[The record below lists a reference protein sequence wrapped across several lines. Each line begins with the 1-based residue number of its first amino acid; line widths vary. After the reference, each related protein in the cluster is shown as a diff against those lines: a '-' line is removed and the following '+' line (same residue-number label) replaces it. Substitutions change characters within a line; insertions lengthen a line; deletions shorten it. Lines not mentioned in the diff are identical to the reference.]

1 MTGESTPLSQAQAR
15 SLLSA
20 APVIAAAVT
29 AVWTPLAL
37 RAPLGLNSGPGWA
50 AFSAEALVRAIVSLS
65 LWHAAGRRSGDERRL
80 LQGAAVASALIGVA
94 ASFFRWQWYAPGN
107 TLPIADTCQLLGY
120 AVLIATMMRLQAAGR
135 SVGSKW
141 IIWIESLS
149 VGVSVGLLAWHF
161 IVRGN
166 YTYST
171 FGATIGPTLELVYPI
186 LDSLL
191 IVLTFDLSRGRM
203 RVNLG
208 WVLAVVA
215 CCLGDAILS
224 IDAYVTSNPAI
235 NAMGDI
241 LGSGTI
247 VGFAVLAQQASTRR
261 PLVQSIGPSLG
272 FEEHLRNPM
281 SISAAVLVVLAV
293 STATVSEL
301 AGHGVDGILW
311 LAGLA
316 VVALIRFVR
325 VIIIAQERAGAAER
339 IQRDLEGRIAE
350 RMSELANLTEARTR
364 LVATMSH
371 EIRSPLNAILGLT
384 HLMTVR
390 DDVTPS
396 QRETLGRIQQH
407 GRHLVRLSENVLAM
421 ARIESGTETLRRDPF
436 DLDDVLLQTMDVLR
450 RDAEAKGLRVT
461 LERPAD
467 LPRWLVGDQTRLTQL
482 LLNYVSNAVKA
493 TTQGGITLRLFASA
507 VGERVELTGE
517 VSDTGPGIP
526 PENLTQ
532 LFQRFERLAGAT
544 GPEPGSGLGLAICR
558 WIAEQMEGA
567 VGVRSVLGGGTTFW
581 FRVLL
586 DRQPATAGAPA
597 PQVPTSPPGRRRV
610 QRGARVLVV
619 DDIPVNREIAR
630 EVLTAVGMDVVE
642 ADGGR
647 AAVRLALSEPFDAV
661 LMDLRMPDM
670 DGFTP
675 RRRFGATTAGA
686 PCSFPAARSPMSR
699 SGLPPA
705 ARSASATPSDHP
717 LARPA
722 AGSGGQAQRA
732 HAARVVLGEPRE
744 HPPHLGEIRTGAVDP
759 ADQQGGQRIAFG
771 RNALRLRQCLTD
783 EPTTPQGESAR
794 DPGIVGDRRA
804 DAVHDELRVPEVVAN
819 SLDEGA
825 RLIVDIGRDL
835 AIEVHRDPIAD
846 IGLHQSLEPVAR
858 GGVLVELLERAAERL
873 HRLLGDDAD
882 GLEAITQRDE
892 VAELGGGHLGQS
904 GFVVNRRRECRID
917 GRALERHELAVG
929 QHAEQVD
936 DRGPVGRVGLDG
948 VGCRGIHRA

>member
-1 MTGESTPLSQAQAR
+1 MTGESNPLPQVQAR
-15 SLLSA
+15 APMNA
-20 APVIAAAVT
+20 ALVAAAAVT
-29 AVWTPLAL
+29 AVLTPVTL
-37 RAPLGLNSGPGWA
+37 RSPLGLNSGLGWA
-50 AFSAEALVRAIVSLS
+50 AFSTEALVRAIVSLS

-94 ASFFRWQWYAPGN
+94 ASVFRWQWYAPGN

-241 LGSGTI
+241 LGSSTI

-261 PLVQSIGPSLG
+261 PLVQSSGPSLG
-272 FEEHLRNPM
+272 FVEHLRNPM

-670 DGFTP
+670 DGFTATQAI
-675 RRRFGATTAGA
+675 RRDDSGRTVPIIAMTAVTATEDVARSREAGMSDWVSKPFEPDTLLDVVLRWTGADERSSESSVRVPDADALRRQALFSVTGLDAAAGLRRVMENQRLYEALLAEFVRSHAEAPAELERCLARGDRETAQQIAHTLRGVAGGIGATDVH
-686 PCSFPAARSPMSR
+686 
-699 SGLPPA
+699 
-705 ARSASATPSDHP
+705 ASATR
-717 LARPA
+717 L
-722 AGSGGQAQRA
+722 
-732 HAARVVLGEPRE
+732 
-744 HPPHLGEIRTGAVDP
+744 
-759 ADQQGGQRIAFG
+759 DQ
-771 RNALRLRQCLTD
+771 ALR
-783 EPTTPQGESAR
+783 A
-794 DPGIVGDRRA
+794 GD
-804 DAVHDELRVPEVVAN
+804 V
-819 SLDEGA
+819 EGA
-825 RLIVDIGRDL
+825 RMALRAMQAAL
-835 AIEVHRDPIAD
+835 P
-846 IGLHQSLEPVAR
+846 P
-858 GGVLVELLERAAERL
+858 LVSALRR
-873 HRLLGDDAD
+873 
-882 GLEAITQRDE
+882 
-892 VAELGGGHLGQS
+892 HL
-904 GFVVNRRRECRID
+904 
-917 GRALERHELAVG
+917 
-929 QHAEQVD
+929 
-936 DRGPVGRVGLDG
+936 PT
-948 VGCRGIHRA
+948 

>member
-1 MTGESTPLSQAQAR
+1 MSGESNPPPQVQAR
-15 SLLSA
+15 APMNA
-20 APVIAAAVT
+20 ALVAAAAVT
-29 AVWTPLAL
+29 AVLTPVTL
-37 RAPLGLNSGPGWA
+37 RSPLGLNSGLGWA
-50 AFSAEALVRAIVSLS
+50 AFSTEALVRAIVSLS

-94 ASFFRWQWYAPGN
+94 ASVFRWQWYAPGN

-241 LGSGTI
+241 LGSSTI

-261 PLVQSIGPSLG
+261 PLVQSIGPSLE
-272 FEEHLRNPM
+272 FVEHLRNPM

-339 IQRDLEGRIAE
+339 IQRVLEGRIAE

-586 DRQPATAGAPA
+586 DRPPATAGAPA

-647 AAVRLALSEPFDAV
+647 AAVRLALSELFDAV

-670 DGFTP
+670 DGFTATQAI
-675 RRRFGATTAGA
+675 RRDDRGRTVPIIAMTAVTATEDVDRSREAGMSDWVSKPFEPDTLLDVVLRWTGADERSSESSVRVPDADALRRQALFSVTGLDAAAGLRRVMENQRLYEALLAEFVRSHAEAPAELERCLARGDRETAQQIAHTLRGVAGGIGATDVH
-686 PCSFPAARSPMSR
+686 
-699 SGLPPA
+699 
-705 ARSASATPSDHP
+705 ASATR
-717 LARPA
+717 L
-722 AGSGGQAQRA
+722 
-732 HAARVVLGEPRE
+732 
-744 HPPHLGEIRTGAVDP
+744 
-759 ADQQGGQRIAFG
+759 DQ
-771 RNALRLRQCLTD
+771 ALR
-783 EPTTPQGESAR
+783 A
-794 DPGIVGDRRA
+794 GD
-804 DAVHDELRVPEVVAN
+804 V
-819 SLDEGA
+819 EGA
-825 RLIVDIGRDL
+825 RMALRAMQAAL
-835 AIEVHRDPIAD
+835 P
-846 IGLHQSLEPVAR
+846 P
-858 GGVLVELLERAAERL
+858 LVSALRR
-873 HRLLGDDAD
+873 
-882 GLEAITQRDE
+882 
-892 VAELGGGHLGQS
+892 HL
-904 GFVVNRRRECRID
+904 
-917 GRALERHELAVG
+917 
-929 QHAEQVD
+929 
-936 DRGPVGRVGLDG
+936 PT
-948 VGCRGIHRA
+948 

>member
-670 DGFTP
+670 DGFTATQAI
-675 RRRFGATTAGA
+675 RRDDRGRTVPIIAMTAVTATEDVDRSREAGMSDWVSKPFEPDTLLDVVLRWTGADERSSESSVRVPDADALRRQALFSVTGLDAAAGLRRVMENQRLYEALLAEFVRSHAEAPAELERCLARGDRETAQQIAHTLRGVAGGIGATDVH
-686 PCSFPAARSPMSR
+686 
-699 SGLPPA
+699 
-705 ARSASATPSDHP
+705 ASATR
-717 LARPA
+717 L
-722 AGSGGQAQRA
+722 
-732 HAARVVLGEPRE
+732 
-744 HPPHLGEIRTGAVDP
+744 
-759 ADQQGGQRIAFG
+759 DQ
-771 RNALRLRQCLTD
+771 ALR
-783 EPTTPQGESAR
+783 A
-794 DPGIVGDRRA
+794 GD
-804 DAVHDELRVPEVVAN
+804 V
-819 SLDEGA
+819 EGA
-825 RLIVDIGRDL
+825 RMALRAMQAAL
-835 AIEVHRDPIAD
+835 P
-846 IGLHQSLEPVAR
+846 P
-858 GGVLVELLERAAERL
+858 LVSALRR
-873 HRLLGDDAD
+873 
-882 GLEAITQRDE
+882 
-892 VAELGGGHLGQS
+892 HL
-904 GFVVNRRRECRID
+904 
-917 GRALERHELAVG
+917 
-929 QHAEQVD
+929 
-936 DRGPVGRVGLDG
+936 PT
-948 VGCRGIHRA
+948 

>member
-1 MTGESTPLSQAQAR
+1 MSGESNPPPQVQAR
-15 SLLSA
+15 APMNA
-20 APVIAAAVT
+20 ALVAAAAVT
-29 AVWTPLAL
+29 AVLTPVTL
-37 RAPLGLNSGPGWA
+37 RSPLGLNSGLGWA
-50 AFSAEALVRAIVSLS
+50 AFSTEALVRAIVSLS

-94 ASFFRWQWYAPGN
+94 ASVFRWQWYAPGN

-241 LGSGTI
+241 LGSSTI

-261 PLVQSIGPSLG
+261 PLVQSIGPSLE
-272 FEEHLRNPM
+272 FVEHLRNPM

-586 DRQPATAGAPA
+586 DRPPATAGAPA

-647 AAVRLALSEPFDAV
+647 AAVRLALSELFDAV

-670 DGFTP
+670 DGFTATQAI
-675 RRRFGATTAGA
+675 RRDDRGRTVPIIAMTAVTATEDVDRSREAGMSDWVSKPFEPDTLLDVVLRWTGADERSSESSVRVPDADALRRQALFSVTGLDAAAGLRRVMENQRLYEALLAEFVRSHAEAPAELERCLARGDRETAQQIAHTLRGVAGGIGATDVH
-686 PCSFPAARSPMSR
+686 
-699 SGLPPA
+699 
-705 ARSASATPSDHP
+705 ASATR
-717 LARPA
+717 L
-722 AGSGGQAQRA
+722 
-732 HAARVVLGEPRE
+732 
-744 HPPHLGEIRTGAVDP
+744 
-759 ADQQGGQRIAFG
+759 DQ
-771 RNALRLRQCLTD
+771 ALR
-783 EPTTPQGESAR
+783 A
-794 DPGIVGDRRA
+794 GD
-804 DAVHDELRVPEVVAN
+804 V
-819 SLDEGA
+819 EGA
-825 RLIVDIGRDL
+825 RMALRAMQAAL
-835 AIEVHRDPIAD
+835 P
-846 IGLHQSLEPVAR
+846 P
-858 GGVLVELLERAAERL
+858 LVSALRR
-873 HRLLGDDAD
+873 
-882 GLEAITQRDE
+882 
-892 VAELGGGHLGQS
+892 HL
-904 GFVVNRRRECRID
+904 
-917 GRALERHELAVG
+917 
-929 QHAEQVD
+929 
-936 DRGPVGRVGLDG
+936 PT
-948 VGCRGIHRA
+948 

>member
-1 MTGESTPLSQAQAR
+1 MEGGASSHSGGVREPEARFRFLMTGESNPLPQAQAR
-15 SLLSA
+15 APMNA
-20 APVIAAAVT
+20 ALVAAAAVT
-29 AVWTPLAL
+29 AVLTPVTL
-37 RAPLGLNSGPGWA
+37 RSPLGLNSGLGWA
-50 AFSAEALVRAIVSLS
+50 AFSAEAIVRAIVSLS

-94 ASFFRWQWYAPGN
+94 ASVFRWQWYAPDN

-120 AVLIATMMRLQAAGR
+120 AVLIATMMRLQGAGR
-135 SVGSKW
+135 SVGSKSIFW
-141 IIWIESLS
+141 MESLS
-149 VGVSVGLLAWHF
+149 VGVSVGLLTWHF

-191 IVLTFDLSRGRM
+191 VVLTFDLSRGRI

-215 CCLGDAILS
+215 CCLGDATLS

-241 LGSGTI
+241 LGSSTI

-261 PLVQSIGPSLG
+261 PLVQSSGPSLG
-272 FEEHLRNPM
+272 FVEHLRNPM

-339 IQRDLEGRIAE
+339 IQQDLEGRIAE

-532 LFQRFERLAGAT
+532 VFQRFERLAGAT

-567 VGVRSVLGGGTTFW
+567 VGVRSVPGGGTTFW

-670 DGFTP
+670 DGFTATQAI
-675 RRRFGATTAGA
+675 RRDDRGRTVPIIAMTAVTATEDVDRSREAGMSDWVSKPFEPDTLLDVVLRWTGADERSSESSVRVPDADALRRQALFSVTGLDAAAGLRRVMENQRLYEALLAEFVRSHAEAPAELERCLARGDRETAQQIAHTLRGVAGGIGATDVH
-686 PCSFPAARSPMSR
+686 
-699 SGLPPA
+699 
-705 ARSASATPSDHP
+705 ASATR
-717 LARPA
+717 L
-722 AGSGGQAQRA
+722 
-732 HAARVVLGEPRE
+732 
-744 HPPHLGEIRTGAVDP
+744 
-759 ADQQGGQRIAFG
+759 DQ
-771 RNALRLRQCLTD
+771 ALR
-783 EPTTPQGESAR
+783 A
-794 DPGIVGDRRA
+794 GD
-804 DAVHDELRVPEVVAN
+804 V
-819 SLDEGA
+819 EGA
-825 RLIVDIGRDL
+825 RMALRAMQAAL
-835 AIEVHRDPIAD
+835 P
-846 IGLHQSLEPVAR
+846 P
-858 GGVLVELLERAAERL
+858 LVSALRR
-873 HRLLGDDAD
+873 
-882 GLEAITQRDE
+882 
-892 VAELGGGHLGQS
+892 HL
-904 GFVVNRRRECRID
+904 
-917 GRALERHELAVG
+917 
-929 QHAEQVD
+929 
-936 DRGPVGRVGLDG
+936 PT
-948 VGCRGIHRA
+948 

>member
-1 MTGESTPLSQAQAR
+1 MEGGASSHSGGVREPEARFRFLMIGESNPLPQAQAR
-15 SLLSA
+15 APMNA
-20 APVIAAAVT
+20 ALVAAAAVT
-29 AVWTPLAL
+29 AVLTPVTL
-37 RAPLGLNSGPGWA
+37 RSPLGLNSGLGWA
-50 AFSAEALVRAIVSLS
+50 AFSAEAIVRAIVSLS

-94 ASFFRWQWYAPGN
+94 ASVFRWQWYAPDD

-120 AVLIATMMRLQAAGR
+120 AVLIATMMRLQAAGG

-171 FGATIGPTLELVYPI
+171 FGGTIGPTLELVYPI

-215 CCLGDAILS
+215 CCLGDATLS

-235 NAMGDI
+235 NLMGDI
-241 LGSGTI
+241 LGSSTI
-247 VGFAVLAQQASTRR
+247 IGFAVLAQQASTRR
-261 PLVQSIGPSLG
+261 PLLQSSGQPLG
-272 FEEHLRNPM
+272 IVEHLRNPM
-281 SISAAVLVVLAV
+281 SISAAVLVLLAV

-350 RMSELANLTEARTR
+350 RTSELANLTEARTR

-670 DGFTP
+670 DGFTATQAI
-675 RRRFGATTAGA
+675 RRDDRGRTVPIIAMTAVTATEDVDRSREAGMSDWVSKPFEPDTLLDVVLRWTGADERSSESSVRVPDADALRRQALFSVTGLDAAAGLRRVMENQRLYEALLAEFVRSHAEAPAELERCLARGDRETAQQIAHTLRGVAGGIGATDVH
-686 PCSFPAARSPMSR
+686 
-699 SGLPPA
+699 
-705 ARSASATPSDHP
+705 ASATR
-717 LARPA
+717 L
-722 AGSGGQAQRA
+722 
-732 HAARVVLGEPRE
+732 
-744 HPPHLGEIRTGAVDP
+744 
-759 ADQQGGQRIAFG
+759 DQ
-771 RNALRLRQCLTD
+771 ALR
-783 EPTTPQGESAR
+783 A
-794 DPGIVGDRRA
+794 GD
-804 DAVHDELRVPEVVAN
+804 V
-819 SLDEGA
+819 EGA
-825 RLIVDIGRDL
+825 RMALRAMQAAL
-835 AIEVHRDPIAD
+835 P
-846 IGLHQSLEPVAR
+846 P
-858 GGVLVELLERAAERL
+858 LVSALRR
-873 HRLLGDDAD
+873 
-882 GLEAITQRDE
+882 
-892 VAELGGGHLGQS
+892 HL
-904 GFVVNRRRECRID
+904 
-917 GRALERHELAVG
+917 
-929 QHAEQVD
+929 
-936 DRGPVGRVGLDG
+936 PT
-948 VGCRGIHRA
+948 

>member
-1 MTGESTPLSQAQAR
+1 MSGESNPPPQVQAR
-15 SLLSA
+15 APMNA
-20 APVIAAAVT
+20 ALVAAAAVT
-29 AVWTPLAL
+29 AVLTPVTL
-37 RAPLGLNSGPGWA
+37 RSPLGLNSGLGWA
-50 AFSAEALVRAIVSLS
+50 AFSTEALVRAIVSLS

-94 ASFFRWQWYAPGN
+94 ASVFRWQWYAPGN

-241 LGSGTI
+241 LGSSTI

-597 PQVPTSPPGRRRV
+597 PQVPTSPLGRRRV

-670 DGFTP
+670 DGFTATQAI
-675 RRRFGATTAGA
+675 RRDDRGRTVPIIAMTAVTATEDVDRSREAGMSDWVSKPFEPDTLLDVVLRWTGADERSSESSVRVPDADALRRQALFSVTGLDAAAGLRRVMENQRLYEALLAEFVRSHAEAPAELERCLARGDRETAQQIAHTLRGVAGGIGATDVH
-686 PCSFPAARSPMSR
+686 
-699 SGLPPA
+699 
-705 ARSASATPSDHP
+705 ASATR
-717 LARPA
+717 L
-722 AGSGGQAQRA
+722 
-732 HAARVVLGEPRE
+732 
-744 HPPHLGEIRTGAVDP
+744 
-759 ADQQGGQRIAFG
+759 DQ
-771 RNALRLRQCLTD
+771 ALR
-783 EPTTPQGESAR
+783 A
-794 DPGIVGDRRA
+794 GD
-804 DAVHDELRVPEVVAN
+804 V
-819 SLDEGA
+819 EGA
-825 RLIVDIGRDL
+825 RMALRAMQAAL
-835 AIEVHRDPIAD
+835 P
-846 IGLHQSLEPVAR
+846 P
-858 GGVLVELLERAAERL
+858 LVSALRR
-873 HRLLGDDAD
+873 
-882 GLEAITQRDE
+882 
-892 VAELGGGHLGQS
+892 HL
-904 GFVVNRRRECRID
+904 
-917 GRALERHELAVG
+917 
-929 QHAEQVD
+929 
-936 DRGPVGRVGLDG
+936 PT
-948 VGCRGIHRA
+948 

>member
-1 MTGESTPLSQAQAR
+1 MSGESNPPPQVQAR
-15 SLLSA
+15 APMNA
-20 APVIAAAVT
+20 ALVAAAAVT
-29 AVWTPLAL
+29 AVLTPVTL
-37 RAPLGLNSGPGWA
+37 RSPLGLNSGLGWA
-50 AFSAEALVRAIVSLS
+50 AFSTEALVRAIVSLS

-94 ASFFRWQWYAPGN
+94 ASVFRWQWYAPGN

-241 LGSGTI
+241 LGSSTI

-261 PLVQSIGPSLG
+261 PLVQSIGPSLE
-272 FEEHLRNPM
+272 FVEHLRNPM

-586 DRQPATAGAPA
+586 DRPPATAGAPA

-670 DGFTP
+670 DGFTATQAI
-675 RRRFGATTAGA
+675 RRDDRGRTVPIIAMTAVTATEDVDRSREAGMSDWVSKPFEPDTLLDVVLRWTGADERSSESSVRVPDADALRRQALFSVTGLDAAAGLRRVMENQRLYEALLAEFVRSHAEAPAELERCLARGDRETAQQIAHTLRGVAGGIGATDVH
-686 PCSFPAARSPMSR
+686 
-699 SGLPPA
+699 
-705 ARSASATPSDHP
+705 ASATR
-717 LARPA
+717 L
-722 AGSGGQAQRA
+722 
-732 HAARVVLGEPRE
+732 
-744 HPPHLGEIRTGAVDP
+744 
-759 ADQQGGQRIAFG
+759 DQ
-771 RNALRLRQCLTD
+771 ALR
-783 EPTTPQGESAR
+783 A
-794 DPGIVGDRRA
+794 GD
-804 DAVHDELRVPEVVAN
+804 V
-819 SLDEGA
+819 EGA
-825 RLIVDIGRDL
+825 RMALRAMQAAL
-835 AIEVHRDPIAD
+835 P
-846 IGLHQSLEPVAR
+846 P
-858 GGVLVELLERAAERL
+858 LVSALRR
-873 HRLLGDDAD
+873 
-882 GLEAITQRDE
+882 
-892 VAELGGGHLGQS
+892 HL
-904 GFVVNRRRECRID
+904 
-917 GRALERHELAVG
+917 
-929 QHAEQVD
+929 
-936 DRGPVGRVGLDG
+936 PT
-948 VGCRGIHRA
+948 

>member
-1 MTGESTPLSQAQAR
+1 MTGESNPLPQVQAR
-15 SLLSA
+15 APMNA
-20 APVIAAAVT
+20 ALVAAAAVT
-29 AVWTPLAL
+29 AVLTPVTL
-37 RAPLGLNSGPGWA
+37 RSPLGLNSGLGWA
-50 AFSAEALVRAIVSLS
+50 AFSTEALVRAIVSLS

-94 ASFFRWQWYAPGN
+94 ASVFRWQWYAPGN

-208 WVLAVVA
+208 WVLAVLA
-215 CCLGDAILS
+215 CCLGDATLS

-241 LGSGTI
+241 LGSSTV

-261 PLVQSIGPSLG
+261 PLVQSSGPSLG
-272 FEEHLRNPM
+272 FVEHLRNPM

-597 PQVPTSPPGRRRV
+597 PQVPTSRPRRPRV

-670 DGFTP
+670 DGFTATQAI
-675 RRRFGATTAGA
+675 RRDDSGRTVPIIAMTAVTATEDVARSREAGMSDWVSKPFEPDTLLDVVLRWTGADERSSESSVRVPDADALRRQALFSVTGLDAAAGLRRVMENQRLYEALLAEFVRSHAEAPAELERCLARGDRETAQQIAHTLRGVAGGIGATDVH
-686 PCSFPAARSPMSR
+686 
-699 SGLPPA
+699 
-705 ARSASATPSDHP
+705 ASATR
-717 LARPA
+717 L
-722 AGSGGQAQRA
+722 
-732 HAARVVLGEPRE
+732 
-744 HPPHLGEIRTGAVDP
+744 
-759 ADQQGGQRIAFG
+759 DQ
-771 RNALRLRQCLTD
+771 ALR
-783 EPTTPQGESAR
+783 A
-794 DPGIVGDRRA
+794 GD
-804 DAVHDELRVPEVVAN
+804 V
-819 SLDEGA
+819 EGA
-825 RLIVDIGRDL
+825 RMALRAMQAAL
-835 AIEVHRDPIAD
+835 P
-846 IGLHQSLEPVAR
+846 P
-858 GGVLVELLERAAERL
+858 LVSALRR
-873 HRLLGDDAD
+873 
-882 GLEAITQRDE
+882 
-892 VAELGGGHLGQS
+892 HL
-904 GFVVNRRRECRID
+904 
-917 GRALERHELAVG
+917 
-929 QHAEQVD
+929 
-936 DRGPVGRVGLDG
+936 PT
-948 VGCRGIHRA
+948 

>member
-1 MTGESTPLSQAQAR
+1 MTGESNPLPQVQAR
-15 SLLSA
+15 APMNA
-20 APVIAAAVT
+20 ALVAAAAVT
-29 AVWTPLAL
+29 AVLTPVTL
-37 RAPLGLNSGPGWA
+37 RSPLGLNSGLGWA
-50 AFSAEALVRAIVSLS
+50 AFSTEALVRAIVSLS

-94 ASFFRWQWYAPGN
+94 ASVFRWQWYAPGN

-166 YTYST
+166 YSYST

-241 LGSGTI
+241 LGSSTI

-261 PLVQSIGPSLG
+261 PLVQSSGPSLG
-272 FEEHLRNPM
+272 FVEHLRNPM

-597 PQVPTSPPGRRRV
+597 PQVPTSPPGRQRV

-670 DGFTP
+670 DGFTATQAI
-675 RRRFGATTAGA
+675 RRDDRGRTVPIIAMTAVTATEDVDRSREAGMSDWVSKPFEPDTLLDVVLRWTGADERSSESSVRVPDADALRRQALFSVTGLDAAAGLRRVMENQRLYEALLAEFVRSHAEAPAELERCLARGDRETAQQIAHTLRGVAGGIGATDVH
-686 PCSFPAARSPMSR
+686 
-699 SGLPPA
+699 
-705 ARSASATPSDHP
+705 ASATR
-717 LARPA
+717 L
-722 AGSGGQAQRA
+722 
-732 HAARVVLGEPRE
+732 
-744 HPPHLGEIRTGAVDP
+744 
-759 ADQQGGQRIAFG
+759 DQ
-771 RNALRLRQCLTD
+771 ALR
-783 EPTTPQGESAR
+783 A
-794 DPGIVGDRRA
+794 GD
-804 DAVHDELRVPEVVAN
+804 V
-819 SLDEGA
+819 EGA
-825 RLIVDIGRDL
+825 RMALRAMQAAL
-835 AIEVHRDPIAD
+835 P
-846 IGLHQSLEPVAR
+846 P
-858 GGVLVELLERAAERL
+858 LVSALRR
-873 HRLLGDDAD
+873 
-882 GLEAITQRDE
+882 
-892 VAELGGGHLGQS
+892 HL
-904 GFVVNRRRECRID
+904 
-917 GRALERHELAVG
+917 
-929 QHAEQVD
+929 
-936 DRGPVGRVGLDG
+936 PT
-948 VGCRGIHRA
+948 

>member
-1 MTGESTPLSQAQAR
+1 MTGESNPPPQVQAR
-15 SLLSA
+15 APMNA
-20 APVIAAAVT
+20 ALVAAAAVT
-29 AVWTPLAL
+29 AVLTPVTL
-37 RAPLGLNSGPGWA
+37 RSPLGLNSGLGWA
-50 AFSAEALVRAIVSLS
+50 AFSTEALVRAIVSLS

-94 ASFFRWQWYAPGN
+94 ASVFRWQWYAPDN

-241 LGSGTI
+241 LGSSTV

-261 PLVQSIGPSLG
+261 PLVQSSGPSLG
-272 FEEHLRNPM
+272 FVEHLRNPM

-339 IQRDLEGRIAE
+339 IQQDLEGRIAE

-526 PENLTQ
+526 PENFTR

-597 PQVPTSPPGRRRV
+597 PQVPTSRPRRPRV

-670 DGFTP
+670 DGFTATQAI
-675 RRRFGATTAGA
+675 RRDDRGRTVPIIAMTAVTATEDVARSREAGMSDWVSKPFEPDTLLDVVLRWTGADERSSESSVRVPDADALRRQALFSVTGLDAAAGLRRVMENQRLYEALLAEFVRSHAEAPAELERCLARGDRETAQQIAHTLRGVAGGIGATDVH
-686 PCSFPAARSPMSR
+686 
-699 SGLPPA
+699 
-705 ARSASATPSDHP
+705 ASATR
-717 LARPA
+717 L
-722 AGSGGQAQRA
+722 
-732 HAARVVLGEPRE
+732 
-744 HPPHLGEIRTGAVDP
+744 
-759 ADQQGGQRIAFG
+759 DQ
-771 RNALRLRQCLTD
+771 ALR
-783 EPTTPQGESAR
+783 A
-794 DPGIVGDRRA
+794 GD
-804 DAVHDELRVPEVVAN
+804 V
-819 SLDEGA
+819 EGA
-825 RLIVDIGRDL
+825 RMALRAMQAAL
-835 AIEVHRDPIAD
+835 P
-846 IGLHQSLEPVAR
+846 P
-858 GGVLVELLERAAERL
+858 LVSALRR
-873 HRLLGDDAD
+873 
-882 GLEAITQRDE
+882 
-892 VAELGGGHLGQS
+892 HL
-904 GFVVNRRRECRID
+904 
-917 GRALERHELAVG
+917 
-929 QHAEQVD
+929 
-936 DRGPVGRVGLDG
+936 PT
-948 VGCRGIHRA
+948 

>member
-1 MTGESTPLSQAQAR
+1 MSGESNPPPQVQAR
-15 SLLSA
+15 APMNA
-20 APVIAAAVT
+20 ALVAAAAVT
-29 AVWTPLAL
+29 AVLTPVTL
-37 RAPLGLNSGPGWA
+37 RSPLGLNSGLGWA
-50 AFSAEALVRAIVSLS
+50 AFSTEALVRAIVSLS

-94 ASFFRWQWYAPGN
+94 ASVFRWQWYAPGN

-241 LGSGTI
+241 LGSSTI

-272 FEEHLRNPM
+272 FVEHLRNPM

-339 IQRDLEGRIAE
+339 IQRVLEGRIAE

-586 DRQPATAGAPA
+586 DRPPATAGAPA

-647 AAVRLALSEPFDAV
+647 AAVRLALSELFDAV

-670 DGFTP
+670 DGFTATQAI
-675 RRRFGATTAGA
+675 RRDDRGRTVPIIAMTAVTATEDVDRSREAGMSDWVSKPFEPDTLLDVVLRWTGADERSSESSVRVPDADALRRQALFSVTGLDAAAGLRRVMENQRLYEALLAEFVRSHAEAPAELERCLARGDRETAQQIAHTLRGVAGGIGATDVH
-686 PCSFPAARSPMSR
+686 
-699 SGLPPA
+699 
-705 ARSASATPSDHP
+705 ASATR
-717 LARPA
+717 L
-722 AGSGGQAQRA
+722 
-732 HAARVVLGEPRE
+732 
-744 HPPHLGEIRTGAVDP
+744 
-759 ADQQGGQRIAFG
+759 DQ
-771 RNALRLRQCLTD
+771 ALR
-783 EPTTPQGESAR
+783 A
-794 DPGIVGDRRA
+794 GD
-804 DAVHDELRVPEVVAN
+804 V
-819 SLDEGA
+819 EGA
-825 RLIVDIGRDL
+825 RMALRAMQAAL
-835 AIEVHRDPIAD
+835 P
-846 IGLHQSLEPVAR
+846 P
-858 GGVLVELLERAAERL
+858 LVSALRR
-873 HRLLGDDAD
+873 
-882 GLEAITQRDE
+882 
-892 VAELGGGHLGQS
+892 HL
-904 GFVVNRRRECRID
+904 
-917 GRALERHELAVG
+917 
-929 QHAEQVD
+929 
-936 DRGPVGRVGLDG
+936 PT
-948 VGCRGIHRA
+948 

>member
-1 MTGESTPLSQAQAR
+1 
-15 SLLSA
+15 
-20 APVIAAAVT
+20 
-29 AVWTPLAL
+29 
-37 RAPLGLNSGPGWA
+37 
-50 AFSAEALVRAIVSLS
+50 VRAIVSLS

-94 ASFFRWQWYAPGN
+94 ASVFRWQWYAPGN

-241 LGSGTI
+241 LGSSTV

-261 PLVQSIGPSLG
+261 PLVQSSGPSLG
-272 FEEHLRNPM
+272 FVEHLRNPM

-597 PQVPTSPPGRRRV
+597 PQVPTSPPGRQRV

-670 DGFTP
+670 DGFTATQAI
-675 RRRFGATTAGA
+675 RRDDRGRTVPIIAMTAVTATEDVDRSREAGMSDWVSKPFEPDTLLDVVLRWTGADERSSESSVRVPDADALRRQALFSVTGLDAAAGLRRVMENQRLYEALLAEFVRSHAEAPAELERCLARGDRETAQQIAHTLRGVAGGIGATDVH
-686 PCSFPAARSPMSR
+686 
-699 SGLPPA
+699 
-705 ARSASATPSDHP
+705 ASATR
-717 LARPA
+717 L
-722 AGSGGQAQRA
+722 
-732 HAARVVLGEPRE
+732 
-744 HPPHLGEIRTGAVDP
+744 
-759 ADQQGGQRIAFG
+759 DQ
-771 RNALRLRQCLTD
+771 ALR
-783 EPTTPQGESAR
+783 A
-794 DPGIVGDRRA
+794 GD
-804 DAVHDELRVPEVVAN
+804 V
-819 SLDEGA
+819 EGA
-825 RLIVDIGRDL
+825 RMALRAMQAAL
-835 AIEVHRDPIAD
+835 P
-846 IGLHQSLEPVAR
+846 P
-858 GGVLVELLERAAERL
+858 LVSALRR
-873 HRLLGDDAD
+873 
-882 GLEAITQRDE
+882 
-892 VAELGGGHLGQS
+892 HL
-904 GFVVNRRRECRID
+904 
-917 GRALERHELAVG
+917 
-929 QHAEQVD
+929 
-936 DRGPVGRVGLDG
+936 PT
-948 VGCRGIHRA
+948 